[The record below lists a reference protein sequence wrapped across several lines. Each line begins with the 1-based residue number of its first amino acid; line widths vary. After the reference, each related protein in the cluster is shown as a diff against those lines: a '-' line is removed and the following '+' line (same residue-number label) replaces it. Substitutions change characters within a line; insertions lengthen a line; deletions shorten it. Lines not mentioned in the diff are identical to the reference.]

1 MNKLI
6 KVFFLS
12 QILANE
18 LHELQIK
25 HAGVGRLKSKLKN
38 LNSELIRLSEQHFDK
53 LDSQAEQETNVI
65 YDVTDDFIKLVSN
78 VPVEHYTELQAIY
91 KAYKK
96 DPKSII
102 GIVKKII
109 K

>member
-1 MNKLI
+1 MNKII

-25 HAGVGRLKSKLKN
+25 HAGIGRLKSKLKN
-38 LNSELIRLSEQHFDK
+38 LKFELIRLSEQHYDKFDDK
-53 LDSQAEQETNVI
+53 AEEQTDLIN
-65 YDVTDDFIKLVSN
+65 DVTDEFISFVSN
-78 VPVEHYTELQAIY
+78 VPIEHYTELQAIY
-91 KAYKK
+91 KAYRK

-102 GIVKKII
+102 GISKKII
-109 K
+109 